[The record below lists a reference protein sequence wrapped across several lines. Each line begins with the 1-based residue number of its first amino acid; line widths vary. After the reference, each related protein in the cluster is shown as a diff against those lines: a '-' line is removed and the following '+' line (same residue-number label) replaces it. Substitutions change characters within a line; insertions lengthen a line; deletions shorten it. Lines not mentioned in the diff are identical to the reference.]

1 MNPDVHQMA
10 VTAERELLPARAQ
23 RGWLAAEA
31 RSTARRR
38 RLDTGRLR
46 HDAGAA
52 LVHLGHRLQGAS
64 RLPNQGQALPAL
76 NALEP

>member
-1 MNPDVHQMA
+1 MNLDVHHMA

-38 RLDTGRLR
+38 LDTGRLR
-46 HDAGAA
+46 RDAGAA
-52 LVHLGHRLQGAS
+52 LVHLGQRLQGAS
-64 RLPNQGQALPAL
+64 RLPNQGQGLPAL
-76 NALEP
+76 NVLEP

>member
-1 MNPDVHQMA
+1 MNPDVHHMA
-10 VTAERELLPARAQ
+10 VTAERGLLPARAQ

-31 RSTARRR
+31 RATARRR
-38 RLDTGRLR
+38 GGIERLR
-46 HDAGAA
+46 HDAGAL
-52 LVHLGHRLQGAS
+52 LVHLGQRLQGAS

>member
-1 MNPDVHQMA
+1 MNLDVHQMA

-38 RLDTGRLR
+38 LDSGRLR
-46 HDAGAA
+46 HDAGAV
-52 LVHLGHRLQGAS
+52 LVHLGQRLQGAS
-64 RLPNQGQALPAL
+64 RLPNQGQVLPAL
-76 NALEP
+76 NVLEP